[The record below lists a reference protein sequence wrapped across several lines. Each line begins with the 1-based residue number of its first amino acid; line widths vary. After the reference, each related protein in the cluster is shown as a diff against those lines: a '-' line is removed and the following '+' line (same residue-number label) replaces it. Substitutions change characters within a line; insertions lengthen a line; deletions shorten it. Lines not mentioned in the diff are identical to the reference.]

1 MNRAPTPLATSPTL
15 SPPRRGFRWRWLFL
29 GVFAAFALFVVAL
42 VLSFLPAGEARAIRS
57 AVASASDHKFDQKI
71 SFGVGWP
78 VLGLGRLIA
87 GFTDLNED
95 ARAAFRSVRRADVSI
110 QELQEPI
117 RREDR
122 QAMLAAADRAM
133 DRRGWDR
140 IVGVI
145 EEDEVVGIY
154 VPQGDAS
161 VKNLKIAV
169 FVLEGREMVV
179 VSARCDLEPLLEI
192 IERHGGMQGHGLL
205 GMAR

>member
-1 MNRAPTPLATSPTL
+1 MNPVPDPVAVPSPK
-15 SPPRRGFRWRWLFL
+15 RRFRWRWLFL
-29 GVFAAFALFVVAL
+29 GVFAAFALLVLAL

-95 ARAAFRSVRRADVSI
+95 ARAAFRAVRRADVSI

-133 DRRGWDR
+133 ERRGWDR

-154 VPQGDAS
+154 VPQGDVS
-161 VKNLKIAV
+161 GNDLKIAV
-169 FVLEGREMVV
+169 FVLDGREMVV

-192 IERHGGMQGHGLL
+192 IERHGGLEEHGLL